1 MSIWNRISDATRAS
15 AAAANAVNPGGSLK
29 APKWMGPYMFV
40 GVVGFLGW
48 AVWSGAAQEAV
59 DQFERQLLG
68 LVPRLAVTLVILAI
82 LAFLVGWALM
92 KAPKGHFL
100 ADHGKRLIWV
110 SPMALVAGAAIVPV
124 ALAVISLTNDQT
136 TKLAAA
142 YLGARPEANLCQ
154 AAGLAQT
161 PPPTPRPAAR

>member
-1 MSIWNRISDATRAS
+1 MSFWNKVSDATRLPAS
-15 AAAANAVNPGGSLK
+15 VAGAVKGPDGSFK
-29 APKWMGPYMFV
+29 APKWFGPYMFV
-40 GVVGFLGW
+40 GIIGFLGW
-48 AVWSGAAQEAV
+48 AVWSGAAQEAL

-82 LAFLVGWALM
+82 IGCLVGWALM

-100 ADHGKRLIWV
+100 AVHGQRLIWV
-110 SPMALVAGAAIVPV
+110 SPMALVVGAAIVPI

-142 YLGARPEANLCQ
+142 YLGAKPQANLCQ
-154 AAGLAQT
+154 AAGLSEA
-161 PPPTPRPAAR
+161 PPPAPRAR